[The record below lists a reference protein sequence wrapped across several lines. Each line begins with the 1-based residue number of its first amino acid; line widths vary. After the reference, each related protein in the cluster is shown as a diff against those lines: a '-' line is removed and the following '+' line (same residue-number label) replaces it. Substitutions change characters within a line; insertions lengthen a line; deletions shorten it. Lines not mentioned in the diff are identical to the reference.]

1 MGFAAC
7 DDGQP
12 SARAGAPP
20 PEENSMVLF
29 LLSGEQ
35 GAIRKIIM
43 VSRFAIDTQN
53 PFAYSLFPKKGK
65 LWKH

>member
-1 MGFAAC
+1 
-7 DDGQP
+7 
-12 SARAGAPP
+12 
-20 PEENSMVLF
+20 MVLF

-43 VSRFAIDTQN
+43 GSRFAIDTQN
-53 PFAYSLFPKKGK
+53 PFAYSLFLEKGK